1 MKQKLL
7 QFHFGEAGMDKSLN
21 LEDNSGSR
29 GCSSDCGSLRIPA
42 AAGLLR
48 GLLHFPFNIP
58 WIKHLLPPGRCH
70 QHCRPLSVSWAGT
83 EALGAPLSLLC
94 FGLCLLSDP
103 NHLRF
108 RCPPSRAGRC
118 LHLGFTAPFVT
129 SSFVIPAS
137 LSCCYRFK
145 SLKSQGFK
153 V

>member
-7 QFHFGEAGMDKSLN
+7 QFHFREAGMDKSLN
-21 LEDNSGSR
+21 SEDNSGSR

-70 QHCRPLSVSWAGT
+70 QHCRPLTVSWAGT

-94 FGLCLLSDP
+94 FGLCLLSVP

-108 RCPPSRAGRC
+108 RCPPLPSRAVPSVGFHC
-118 LHLGFTAPFVT
+118 PVCHLFL
-129 SSFVIPAS
+129 VIPAS